1 MKKTFL
7 SLLLALSLTLSL
19 AVPALAYEGENTD
32 PEWVA
37 WKTQWLA
44 AHPEEAAAFDA
55 DAYFEN
61 EYLSDWWYSS
71 KEEFMSD
78 WGLETE
84 QDFCDFM
91 RDDWLAGMQADEA
104 RQSWMDQYES
114 AHPGALSA
122 FDPDA
127 WFQAHYYE
135 DPKQAFM
142 AEWGLETQD
151 AFRDFMLNDYVDTLI
166 AQEERQAMLDEFEAA
181 HPGVIAAFDA
191 DAYFEEN
198 YSWWSGGK
206 EDYMR
211 WMDLAA
217 EEDFRQAMLDDMIY
231 SMSWSQS
238 WEDTRNEEILAM
250 GGVPGQL
257 GVMVDGTYLS
267 FPQDKPPY
275 AVDGVTYVYADALN
289 AAIGSSASGGADG
302 YVPLRDA
309 AVAAGYEVF
318 WDDAYQTVVLLDRAG
333 FIAETDARF
342 TVLNRALAAWAP
354 EDGKNYQS
362 AVDITAGYT
371 KFNSLDGDQTWTMS
385 AALTALS
392 GAAGVELSG
401 SYDLSSLMDILKAAN
416 PSLTQSTDD
425 ALPGQ
430 YSALLKGDF
439 GARLD
444 QENEMLYLRMSLFS
458 SLFSILGKPYPKDV
472 WISQSLE
479 GYLDLSPDVTPTVGG
494 YLYLLSGPDANGYS
508 YARSYQYLT
517 EAADTL
523 AALVGDDRFVQKGR
537 DSVLTLSKE
546 DLGDL
551 LAESGSYSTAED
563 IREFALT
570 LTVKADGTVTGSLV
584 YRPEPY
590 SAYSTEGRITAGWSL
605 ALSGSE
611 IELEYHVKN
620 EGVLRLTVT
629 ASTKTTSAAPAVTPP
644 EGAAVLP
651 AEDLWNLE

>member
-44 AHPEEAAAFDA
+44 AHPEQAAAFDA

-61 EYLSDWWYSS
+61 EYLSGWWYYS
-71 KEEFMSD
+71 KEEFMAE

-84 QDFCDFM
+84 QDFYDFM
-91 RDDWLAGMQADEA
+91 RDDWLAGRQADEA
-104 RQSWMDQYES
+104 RQVWMDQYEA

-127 WFQAHYYE
+127 WFQAHYYQ

-142 AEWGLETQD
+142 AEWG
-151 AFRDFMLNDYVDTLI
+151 FMLDDYVDTLI
-166 AQEERQAMLDEFEAA
+166 AQEERQTMLDEFEAA

-206 EDYMR
+206 EDYML
-211 WMDLAA
+211 WMELAT
-217 EEDFRQAMLDDMIY
+217 EEDFRQEMLDDMIY

-250 GGVPGQL
+250 GGVPGEL

-267 FPQDKPPY
+267 FPQDKLPY
-275 AVDGVTYVYADALN
+275 AADGVTYVCADTLN
-289 AAIGSSASGGADG
+289 AAIGSTASGGADG

-318 WDDAYQTVVLLDRAG
+318 WDDAYQTVVLLDKAG

-354 EDGKNYQS
+354 EDGKSYQS

-371 KFNSLDGDQTWTMS
+371 QFNSLDGDQTWTMS

-392 GAAGVELSG
+392 SAAGVELSG
-401 SYDLSSLMDILKAAN
+401 SYDLSSLMDLLKAAD
-416 PSLTQSTDD
+416 PYLTEYMDD
-425 ALPGQ
+425 ALLKQ
-430 YSALLKGDF
+430 YNALLKGDF
-439 GARLD
+439 GVRLD
-444 QENEMLYLRMSLFS
+444 QETEMLYLRMSLFS
-458 SLFSILGKPYPKDV
+458 SLFSIMGRQYPKDV
-472 WISQSLE
+472 WISQPLE
-479 GYLDLSPDVTPTVGG
+479 GYLDLGKDFTPTVGG
-494 YLYLLSGPDANGYS
+494 CLYLLSGPDANGYS

-517 EAADTL
+517 EAADSL
-523 AALVGDDRFVQKGR
+523 AALAGDGCFEQKGR
-537 DSVLTLSKE
+537 DSVLTLDKE
-546 DLGDL
+546 RLGAL
-551 LAESGSYSTAED
+551 LAESGSYYTAED

-590 SAYSTEGRITAGWSL
+590 SSYSAEDRITASWSL
-605 ALSGSE
+605 ALSRSE

-629 ASTKTTSAAPAVTPP
+629 ASSKTTSAAPAVTPP